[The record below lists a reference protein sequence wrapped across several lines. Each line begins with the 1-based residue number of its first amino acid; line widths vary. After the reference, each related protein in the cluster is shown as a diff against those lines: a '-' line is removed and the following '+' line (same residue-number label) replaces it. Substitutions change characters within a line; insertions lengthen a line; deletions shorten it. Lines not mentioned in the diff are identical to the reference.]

1 MAVRLARRV
10 VIDKDALGWDDE
22 HGADL
27 KGYAEIISVSKH
39 PSLLQ
44 RDSDLAIA
52 KYCAEND
59 CDLITADKEFYMHYF
74 DAGIG
79 RVSSRMIG
87 ERGGKYVYLIN
98 IVE

>member
-1 MAVRLARRV
+1 MRLASRI

-22 HGADL
+22 HAADL
-27 KGYAEIISVSKH
+27 KGYTEVLLVGKH

-44 RDSDLAIA
+44 RDSDETIA
-52 KYCAEND
+52 KYCAQND

-74 DAGIG
+74 DAGISK
-79 RVSSRMIG
+79 VSIRRLG
-87 ERGGKYVYLIN
+87 ERGGKYVYLIS